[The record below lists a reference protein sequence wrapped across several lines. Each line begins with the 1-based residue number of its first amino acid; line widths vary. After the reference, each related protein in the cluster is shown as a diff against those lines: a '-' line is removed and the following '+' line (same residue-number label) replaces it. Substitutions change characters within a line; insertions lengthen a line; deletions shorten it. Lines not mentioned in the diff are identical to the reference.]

1 MSVPE
6 TAARRFDGFTVCC
19 FILGVCSLAAAG
31 AVNPASGAWQAFAL
45 LAVGAVAALA
55 AAAGYAMR
63 FAVASWRPQRTTP
76 KSRFMA
82 YAVLLAMPGAF
93 SGGMS
98 WLAPAI
104 AAALPVGL
112 MAFYACEE
120 AFTTRQRGFLSRRAQ
135 AFSLAGSVWILLLA
149 RPLLNWLGLFGE
161 SVMDWPVFAPLD
173 LPVDEARGFAQLYGS
188 ILLLPLPCMVAMAE
202 LETRPL
208 ARCFWSANAAA
219 AALGIALSFSRAAW
233 LALGVEI
240 VVLAILYR
248 GRVGA
253 RILMAGAAA
262 ALAAALIVP
271 GIAARFASIFDPGHA
286 TNIQRLQQWRVA
298 LDLLAESPFSGHGW
312 GSFGALYAA
321 RSGTYY
327 HWPHN
332 LPLHIAME
340 GGLMALVLFFA
351 WTTELKN
358 VINRDYGSGTEAR
371 LKAAF
376 RNAAV
381 ATVAGLLMFGMFD
394 W

>member
-1 MSVPE
+1 MSMPE
-6 TAARRFDGFTVCC
+6 MVRRRFDVFTVCC
-19 FILGVCSLAAAG
+19 FILGACSLAAAG

-45 LAVGAVAALA
+45 LAIGAVAALA

-63 FAVASWRPQRTTP
+63 FMVADWRPQRTNP

-82 YAVLLAMPGAF
+82 YVVLLALPGAF
-93 SGGMS
+93 GSGVP

-112 MAFYACEE
+112 LTFYACEE
-120 AFTTRQRGFLSRRAQ
+120 AFTRGQKGFLSRRAQ
-135 AFSLAGSVWILLLA
+135 AFSLVGIVWILLLG
-149 RPLLNWLGLFGE
+149 RPLLTWLGLFGE

-173 LPVDEARGFAQLYGS
+173 LPVDEAHGFAQLYGS
-188 ILLLPLPCMVAMAE
+188 MLLLPLPCMVAMAE
-202 LETRPL
+202 LENRPL
-208 ARCFWSANAAA
+208 ARCFWLASAAA
-219 AALGIALSFSRAAW
+219 AAIGIALSFSRAAW
-233 LALGVEI
+233 LGLGAEI
-240 VVLAILYR
+240 LALAILYR
-248 GRVGA
+248 GRVGGW
-253 RILMAGAAA
+253 ILAAGALA
-262 ALAAALIVP
+262 ALAAALLVP
-271 GIAARFASIFDPGHA
+271 GAVERFASMFNPWHA

-298 LDLLAESPFSGHGW
+298 LDLLAESPFIGHGW
-312 GSFGALYAA
+312 GSFGALYATRA
-321 RSGTYY
+321 GTYY

-351 WTTELKN
+351 WIMELRS
-358 VINRDYGSGTEAR
+358 VINRDYGSGPEAR
-371 LKAAF
+371 LKTAF